1 MKRFNYAAILL
12 GSLALSVTM
21 CAIGCGDS
29 GDTTPS
35 SSSVNSKTAGPV
47 TVQLDSKA
55 QEIIAANNITNAEYL
70 FTDKDGKQVKLTSQ
84 QITPTNSS
92 KKLGKAE
99 AKDGRVD
106 TKTTT
111 ITIEGVPT
119 VSTEVVAVYYNDN
132 DEIAALQCGKL
143 DWTDTVAVIPS
154 LLYNAQ
160 GANYTFDASAELIKK
175 GDYTDLH
182 VGAIPKDYV
191 PGVTGQPD
199 IDLTGLIEVK
209 IDNKYFETKGNS
221 DIIGRYYG
229 KEYTTYD
236 GSVASVN
243 FKTIDGEQKLSTNP
257 IFVTDR
263 VLEKVTVGPDICD
276 LQYDH
281 LSTNLHNDGEY
292 MIVCPLKTDKADYA
306 CNKKVIETGFFD
318 SSRVDTGWIKGYAAV
333 RELPIKISVDYP
345 NHEGKGDI
353 PDVALYDI
361 EYTVTDRSG
370 NPLSGN
376 AIKVE
381 SRENHFHGDETYPGF
396 ATIFAECSK
405 NEKIVS
411 FSVRATFKPNAKN
424 KVDKEFVS
432 DPINVCAIYNEPEV
446 VYGFKNDNGSYI
458 EYNTYDFKSGDRVD
472 LYLLMSLCSESVSI
486 DSGIYPHKEVYYYS
500 EPFEIPEAIAYYP
513 NTYSI
518 DSLSGEAVQGIE
530 VKHDKGAPF
539 YHIACI
545 EDLSEQYSFLLN
557 ANEAGFALL
566 KEFYTVGSFSI
577 NPATTQP

>member
-1 MKRFNYAAILL
+1 MLKRFNYAAILL
-12 GSLALSVTM
+12 GSLALGITM
-21 CAIGCGDS
+21 SATGCGDS

-35 SSSVNSKTAGPV
+35 SSVSNNKTAGPV

-55 QEIIAANNITNAEYL
+55 QEIITANNITNAEYL

-119 VSTEVVAVYYNDN
+119 VSTEVVAIYYNDN

-143 DWTDTVAVIPS
+143 DWTSTVAVIPS

-182 VGAIPKDYV
+182 VGVIPKEYT
-191 PGVTGQPD
+191 PSLTGQPD

-263 VLEKVTVGPDICD
+263 VLEKVTVHPDNYSGVLPLD
-276 LQYDH
+276 TP
-281 LSTNLHNDGEY
+281 STNLNEAGEC
-292 MIVCPLKTDKADYA
+292 VVLCPLKTDKVDYA
-306 CNKKVIETGFFD
+306 SGKKLVKV
-318 SSRVDTGWIKGYAAV
+318 SSYYQTPPVRGYAAV
-333 RELPIKISVDYP
+333 RELPISISVDYP
-345 NHEGKGDI
+345 YHEGKGDI
-353 PDVALYDI
+353 PDVDLYDI
-361 EYTVTDRSG
+361 EYTVTDRNG
-370 NPLSGN
+370 NPLNRN
-376 AIKVE
+376 ATKVE
-381 SRENHFHGDETYPGF
+381 SREGDWPGF

-405 NEKIVS
+405 NEKVLY
-411 FSVRATFKPNAKN
+411 FSVKATFKPNAKN
-424 KVDKEFVS
+424 KVDKEF
-432 DPINVCAIYNEPEV
+432 
-446 VYGFKNDNGSYI
+446 
-458 EYNTYDFKSGDRVD
+458 T
-472 LYLLMSLCSESVSI
+472 
-486 DSGIYPHKEVYYYS
+486 S
-500 EPFEIPEAIAYYP
+500 EPFNVRAVYVEPDVDLAVKDESGNYEFTIPGYFDATPGAERDFYLTFNLCNAGIVEGSQDYYESEQFDLPEAIAYYP
-513 NTYSI
+513 SYMIDKELEKKVPGLEIVHEANTPLYTI
-518 DSLSGEAVQGIE
+518 KCTQSLTSSYWFEVNKDESGFELFKDFCDNG
-530 VKHDKGAPF
+530 
-539 YHIACI
+539 
-545 EDLSEQYSFLLN
+545 L
-557 ANEAGFALL
+557 
-566 KEFYTVGSFSI
+566 SI
-577 NPATTQP
+577 NPQNM

>member
-21 CAIGCGDS
+21 CATGCGDS

-84 QITPTNSS
+84 QIPSASS
-92 KKLGKAE
+92 SQKLGKAE

-106 TKTTT
+106 TKETI
-111 ITIEGVPT
+111 ITIDGVPK
-119 VSTEVVAVYYNDN
+119 VSTELVAVYYNAN
-132 DEIAALQCGKL
+132 NEIAALQCSKL
-143 DWTDTVAVIPS
+143 DWTGTVSISSDSFYDAK
-154 LLYNAQ
+154 

-175 GDYTDLH
+175 DDYTDLH

-243 FKTIDGEQKLSTNP
+243 FKTVDGEQKLSTNP

-318 SSRVDTGWIKGYAAV
+318 PSRVDAGRIKGYAAV
-333 RELPIKISVDYP
+333 RELPIKISIDYP

-353 PDVALYDI
+353 PDVDLYDI

-396 ATIFAECSK
+396 ATILAECSK

-424 KVDKEFVS
+424 KVDKEFIS
-432 DPINVCAIYNEPEV
+432 DPINICAIYNEPEV

-458 EYNTYDFKSGDRVD
+458 EHNTYDFKSGNRVD

-486 DSGIYPHKEVYYYS
+486 DSDIYPYKEVYYYS

-513 NTYSI
+513 DTYSI
-518 DSLSGEAVQGIE
+518 DSLSGKVQGIE

-557 ANEAGFALL
+557 ADEAGFALL
-566 KEFYTVGSFSI
+566 KEFYRVGSFYI
-577 NPATTQP
+577 NPVTTQP